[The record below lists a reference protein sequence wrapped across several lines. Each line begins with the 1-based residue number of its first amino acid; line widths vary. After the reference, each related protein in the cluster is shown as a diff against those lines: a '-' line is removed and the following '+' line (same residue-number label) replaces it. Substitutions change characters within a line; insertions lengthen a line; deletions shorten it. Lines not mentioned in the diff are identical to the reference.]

1 MIAEGIQVC
10 RRTGKLQCITC
21 FREYATEVFRASD
34 DLQMSLHHARQVV
47 ATGRSNPS
55 FDRRW
60 GGASDEGQILLVAG
74 LLDAA
79 EAAARRAWDLAGTY
93 HSPVRARLWTAQ
105 VLETIGLLK
114 GLEEPLSGLE
124 EIDELRQSMPSADE
138 WPLLKLRHDMVSAL
152 RSCLRGDHATAIQVL
167 TAWDRRLQERQCLN
181 DWFEVRLRLIAAY
194 LLAGDEKRGD
204 GLARQL
210 ESKAREARDWLTLRR
225 LGLLLDPSAT
235 VSPIAPAGP
244 IVGGASSATDAAPPP
259 PESGEKESE
268 SAPEMSPGHAPT
280 PLGPMLDEIEAR
292 QVEASEDP
300 ALRSR
305 LLDALL
311 ALGPDDATHPAD
323 VARMLALARAFHDD
337 PSRGDS
343 IWGWAQAIAAPFPRE
358 ASVLNRLAS
367 MGARLKQDEHS
378 PVADRIDSKQIEQ
391 LFRQSLDLD
400 PNDFGN
406 FGRAAIH
413 YLNSEQNNEA
423 ERCLARCLRLDR
435 GNSHAS
441 LWLAEIYSRSDR
453 SSDALAVLDMA
464 LRAGSESPDV
474 AWQAAILRTPWR
486 LMKRC

>member
-1 MIAEGIQVC
+1 M
-10 RRTGKLQCITC
+10 
-21 FREYATEVFRASD
+21 
-34 DLQMSLHHARQVV
+34 
-47 ATGRSNPS
+47 
-55 FDRRW
+55 
-60 GGASDEGQILLVAG
+60 
-74 LLDAA
+74 
-79 EAAARRAWDLAGTY
+79 
-93 HSPVRARLWTAQ
+93 
-105 VLETIGLLK
+105 
-114 GLEEPLSGLE
+114 
-124 EIDELRQSMPSADE
+124 
-138 WPLLKLRHDMVSAL
+138 KLRHDLVSAL
-152 RSCLRGDHATAIQVL
+152 RSCLRGDHATAIQAL
-167 TAWDRRLQERQCLN
+167 TLWDRRLQERQCLN

-225 LGLLLDPSAT
+225 LGLLLDPSVP

-244 IVGGASSATDAAPPP
+244 IVGGASSATLAAPAA
-259 PESGEKESE
+259 PEPGEKESN
-268 SAPEMSPGHAPT
+268 SAPEPSPGRAPT

-292 QVEASEDP
+292 QVEASEAP

-311 ALGPDDATHPAD
+311 ALGPDEATHPAD

-337 PSRGDS
+337 PARGDS
-343 IWGWAQAIAAPFPRE
+343 IWDWARAIATPFPRE

-367 MGARLKQDEHS
+367 MGARLKQDENS
-378 PVADRIDSKQIEQ
+378 LVADRIDAKQIDQ
-391 LFRQSLDLD
+391 LFRESLDLD

-413 YLNSEQNNEA
+413 YLNSEQTNEA

-435 GNSHAS
+435 SNSHAS

-464 LRAGSESPDV
+464 LRRARRVPTWRGRRPS
-474 AWQAAILRTPWR
+474 WRTPWR